1 VEFAAFAF
9 CWRLT
14 DLAARSGLLFAI
26 PNFPPWLPK
35 LLIRRSRSFVIH
47 FWRSNVGP

>member
-1 VEFAAFAF
+1 MDFAAFAF

-14 DLAARSGLLFAI
+14 DLAARSGAFAVA
-26 PNFPPWLPK
+26 NFPPRLPK

-47 FWRSNVGP
+47 FCRSNVGP